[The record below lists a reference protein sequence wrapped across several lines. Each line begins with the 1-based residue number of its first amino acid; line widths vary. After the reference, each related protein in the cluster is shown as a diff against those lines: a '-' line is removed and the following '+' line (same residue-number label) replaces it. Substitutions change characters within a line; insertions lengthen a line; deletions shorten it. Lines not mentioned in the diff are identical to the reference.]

1 MLGSHCLMTSRNM
14 MISRSIQVATNA
26 LLSFLLMAEE
36 CSMVGMYHSFLIHS
50 SVDGHLG
57 GFHVLATA
65 KSAAMN
71 TGVPVSLQGMVFSG

>member
-1 MLGSHCLMTSRNM
+1 MLGSHCLMTSRNTM
-14 MISRSIQVATNA
+14 VSRSIQVATNA

-36 CSMVGMYHSFLIHS
+36 CSMVCMYHSFLIHS

-57 GFHVLATA
+57 GFHVLAIA

-71 TGVPVSLQGMVFSG
+71 TGIPVSLRGMVFSG